1 MEITKIRQGIPPSP
15 AEVRIQQDAGKFV
28 GRGSD
33 PKFHVTF
40 IPLANSRP
48 AVLVSDG
55 HHQSWSDLLQSSFSS
70 TRLREQPR

>member
-28 GRGSD
+28 GRGRD
-33 PKFHVTF
+33 PKCHVAF
-40 IPLANSRP
+40 IPHANSRP

-55 HHQSWSDLLQSSFSS
+55 HYQSWADLLTVAGRSTSS
-70 TRLREQPR
+70 R